1 MTGESHRK
9 KVIFIMETER
19 LILRRWRESDA
30 EDLYKNASD
39 PAVGPIA
46 GWPVH
51 QNIEES
57 GKIIRTVFCGEEAY
71 AICLKQ
77 DNRAVGAIE
86 LKLRGRSHL
95 IENDD
100 ECELGFWLGK
110 SFWGQGLM
118 PEAVHEML
126 RHAFQDLG
134 MNKVWCGYY
143 DGNVNSKRVQEKTG
157 FRYRRRI
164 RDKDVPLLQEKRTEH
179 INCITKE
186 EWLSDK

>member
-9 KVIFIMETER
+9 KGNIMETER
-19 LILRRWRESDA
+19 LILRRWGESDA

-57 GKIIRTVFCGEEAY
+57 RKIIRTVFCGEEAY

-86 LKLRGRSHL
+86 LKLRGRSDL

-100 ECELGFWLGK
+100 ECEAGVLAWQIVLGSG
-110 SFWGQGLM
+110 
-118 PEAVHEML
+118 
-126 RHAFQDLG
+126 
-134 MNKVWCGYY
+134 
-143 DGNVNSKRVQEKTG
+143 
-157 FRYRRRI
+157 
-164 RDKDVPLLQEKRTEH
+164 
-179 INCITKE
+179 INAGSCA
-186 EWLSDK
+186 

>member
-1 MTGESHRK
+1 MTEESHRK
-9 KVIFIMETER
+9 KGNIMETER
-19 LILRRWRESDA
+19 LILRRWGESDA
-30 EDLYKNASD
+30 EDLYKYASD

-57 GKIIRTVFCGEEAY
+57 RKIIRTVFCGEEAY

-86 LKLRGRSHL
+86 LKLRGRSDL

-100 ECELGFWLGK
+100 ERELGFWLGK

-157 FRYRRRI
+157 FRYRRTI
-164 RDKDVPLLQEKRTEH
+164 RDKDVPLLQEKRAEH

>member
-1 MTGESHRK
+1 
-9 KVIFIMETER
+9 
-19 LILRRWRESDA
+19 
-30 EDLYKNASD
+30 
-39 PAVGPIA
+39 
-46 GWPVH
+46 
-51 QNIEES
+51 
-57 GKIIRTVFCGEEAY
+57 
-71 AICLKQ
+71 
-77 DNRAVGAIE
+77 
-86 LKLRGRSHL
+86 
-95 IENDD
+95 
-100 ECELGFWLGK
+100 
-110 SFWGQGLM
+110 M